1 MKNDHNINELNAF
14 FKQVWKDMPNEYK
27 RTMAFGCSSIAI
39 SISSLAMSG
48 TAKKVTA
55 IIGLTAYAAT
65 IISALDANKK
75 LMASMDAT
83 TKEIEKNWEEYK
95 TSHPEIFGNI

>member
-1 MKNDHNINELNAF
+1 MKINHNITELKEF
-14 FKQVWKDMPNEYK
+14 FNQVWKDMPNEYK

-55 IIGLTAYAAT
+55 AIGLATYAAT
-65 IISALDANKK
+65 VISALDANKK
-75 LMASMDAT
+75 LLDSIDAT
-83 TKEIEKNWEEYK
+83 TEQINSNWEEYK
-95 TSHPEIFGNI
+95 ASHPEIFGNI

>member
-1 MKNDHNINELNAF
+1 
-14 FKQVWKDMPNEYK
+14 
-27 RTMAFGCSSIAI
+27 MASEKI
-39 SISSLAMSG
+39 
-48 TAKKVTA
+48 TA

-95 TSHPEIFGNI
+95 SSHPEIFGNI

>member
-48 TAKKVTA
+48 TAKKITA

-95 TSHPEIFGNI
+95 SSHPEIFGNI